1 MPDRCDTYMR
11 EIKLSDDSFD
21 ELDYISEVLSLNGTG
36 SVDQERDVCFV
47 VTG

>member
-1 MPDRCDTYMR
+1 MR
-11 EIKLSDDSFD
+11 EIKFPDDSLN
-21 ELDYISEVLSLNGTG
+21 ELDHISEVLSLNGTG

>member
-1 MPDRCDTYMR
+1 MR